1 MAALPYMQFYVADY
15 LADTLHLT
23 TEQHGAYILLIFNYW
38 QSGKPIPVSRLQII
52 TRLDAIAYANALP
65 TLREFFDEKDGFWF
79 HKRIEKDLEETRR
92 KCKNNKKS
100 AFKRWHG
107 KNEEKT

>member
-38 QSGKPIPVSRLQII
+38 QSGKPIPLSRAQII
-52 TRLDAIAYANALP
+52 TRLDAIAYANAMP
-65 TLREFFDEKDGFWF
+65 SIKEFFDEKDGFLI
-79 HKRIEKDLEETRR
+79 HRRIERDLEETRR
-92 KCKNNKKS
+92 KCKNAKMS
-100 AFKRWHG
+100 ANKRWSN
-107 KNEEKT
+107 KNKEKK